1 MLLGRSTIRWTLLR
15 FDSRM
20 ASRRRPVL
28 GSVLPARSYTPDQT
42 APLSSVLRGF
52 TSPLLESE
60 SPMALDRL
68 ANAYWPRVMMPLATG
83 LAAHP
88 VLTSDCSLVG
98 EYPTTLPALSLNS
111 WTLSAPRIR

>member
-1 MLLGRSTIRWTLLR
+1 MLFGRSTTLLTADR

-20 ASRRRPVL
+20 VSRRRPVP

-52 TSPLLESE
+52 TSPLLLSA
-60 SPMALDRL
+60 SPITLDRL
-68 ANAYWPRVMMPLATG
+68 ANAYWPRVKMPLATP

-88 VLTSDCSLVG
+88 VLTSLCSCRA
-98 EYPTTLPALSLNS
+98 E
-111 WTLSAPRIR
+111 